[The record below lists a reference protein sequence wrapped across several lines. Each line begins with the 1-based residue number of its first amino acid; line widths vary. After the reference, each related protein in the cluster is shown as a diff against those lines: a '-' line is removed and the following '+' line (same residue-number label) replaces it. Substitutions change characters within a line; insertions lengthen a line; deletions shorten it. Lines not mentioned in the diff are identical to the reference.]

1 MSGHLAQ
8 EKYKVK
14 ASSSKGVEDIR
25 CSSIFGQF
33 SEKEMISQLKG
44 LARDPSMPQLALDNI
59 QPLWSQILGLRKL
72 MALEASEMPWVCS
85 GGITVD
91 GGGDN
96 NGGRWG
102 GDDGGWGVTLLP
114 LPSMKPC
121 GVRYDRSVRKRKL
134 EQLVKDT
141 LRAPGGFVSPHQQ
154 NMTKRRRRQL
164 SQASSSLSCL
174 LNSIDSAQSHDEK
187 FIFESL
193 VTFDEAFPEKQVTTE
208 CSFAD
213 DVVDLNCTSK
223 DVSRVVGSDE
233 SVNVSN
239 PSSIEDSTRNVAHN
253 LAISNVVRNLN
264 LPTLSGTQRK
274 HLEPSHRSIR
284 LLNFIGD
291 HLQRKV
297 IPVGPRFQTDVPKWD
312 DTVDLGIR
320 ISSYKSDSDNLKWLG
335 SQVWPIVTRNMK
347 STRREIGKGKN
358 NSCSCA
364 SRASADCIK
373 RHVREERLLLQHD
386 LGPAFSSWK
395 FDEMGEQVS
404 ESWSLK
410 EQRAYKS
417 LMKMRPSANGKSFW
431 KLTLKRLPRKSK
443 KDIVNYYFNVYIPH
457 RMSLHRSSPTIKQ
470 VDTDDEDEDEADNSD
485 HKGLQKGAEER
496 SPTIPNKKARYLRT
510 S

>member
-1 MSGHLAQ
+1 MSGHQAQ
-8 EKYKVK
+8 EKYEVK
-14 ASSSKGVEDIR
+14 ASSSKGVENIQ

-33 SEKEMISQLKG
+33 SEKEIITQLKG
-44 LARDPSMPQLALDNI
+44 LARNPSMPQFAIDNI
-59 QPLWSQILGLRKL
+59 QPLWTQILGLRKL
-72 MALEASEMPWVCS
+72 MALEASEMPW
-85 GGITVD
+85 
-91 GGGDN
+91 
-96 NGGRWG
+96 
-102 GDDGGWGVTLLP
+102 
-114 LPSMKPC
+114 
-121 GVRYDRSVRKRKL
+121 RKRKL

-141 LRAPGGFVSPHQQ
+141 LRAPAGFVSPHQQ
-154 NMTKRRRRQL
+154 NMAKCRRRQS

-174 LNSIDSAQSHDEK
+174 LNSIDSAHSHDDK

-213 DVVDLNCTSK
+213 DVVDLKCTSK
-223 DVSRVVGSDE
+223 DVSPVVDSDE

-239 PSSIEDSTRNVAHN
+239 PSNIEDSSPNVAHH
-253 LAISNVVRNLN
+253 LAISKVVRNLN

-274 HLEPSHRSIR
+274 HLEPSHRSIS

-297 IPVGPRFQTDVPKWD
+297 IPVGPRFQTDIPEWD
-312 DTVDLGIR
+312 DTVDMSIR

-358 NSCSCA
+358 IFCSCA

-373 RHVREERLLLQHD
+373 RLVCEDRLLLQHD

-410 EQRAYKS
+410 EQRAYES

-431 KLTLKRLPRKSK
+431 KRTLKRLPRKSK

-457 RMSLHRSSPTIKQ
+457 RMSLHRSSPTINQ

-485 HKGLQKGAEER
+485 HKGLQKGAEGR

>member
-1 MSGHLAQ
+1 MSGHQAQ
-8 EKYKVK
+8 EKYEVK
-14 ASSSKGVEDIR
+14 ASSSKGVENIQ

-33 SEKEMISQLKG
+33 SEKEIITQLKG
-44 LARDPSMPQLALDNI
+44 LARNPSMPQFAIDNI
-59 QPLWSQILGLRKL
+59 QPLWTQILGLRKL
-72 MALEASEMPWVCS
+72 MALEASEMPW
-85 GGITVD
+85 
-91 GGGDN
+91 
-96 NGGRWG
+96 
-102 GDDGGWGVTLLP
+102 
-114 LPSMKPC
+114 
-121 GVRYDRSVRKRKL
+121 RKRKL

-141 LRAPGGFVSPHQQ
+141 LRAPAGFVSPHQQ
-154 NMTKRRRRQL
+154 NMAKCRRRQS

-174 LNSIDSAQSHDEK
+174 LNSIDSAHSHDDK

-193 VTFDEAFPEKQVTTE
+193 VTFDEAFPEKQ
-208 CSFAD
+208 
-213 DVVDLNCTSK
+213 
-223 DVSRVVGSDE
+223 
-233 SVNVSN
+233 
-239 PSSIEDSTRNVAHN
+239 
-253 LAISNVVRNLN
+253 
-264 LPTLSGTQRK
+264 RK
-274 HLEPSHRSIR
+274 HLEPSHRSIS

-297 IPVGPRFQTDVPKWD
+297 IPVGPRFQTDIPEWD
-312 DTVDLGIR
+312 DTVDMSIR

-358 NSCSCA
+358 IFCSCA

-373 RHVREERLLLQHD
+373 RLVCEDRLLLQHD

-410 EQRAYKS
+410 EQRAYES

-431 KLTLKRLPRKSK
+431 KRTLKRLPRKSK

-457 RMSLHRSSPTIKQ
+457 RMSLHRSSPTINQ

-485 HKGLQKGAEER
+485 HKGLQKGAEGR